1 MISDAFDNNFYKMCN
16 AKQSELLNENL
27 YYEFL
32 KSNIVSNNLTNTI
45 YEPETEFVFNQ
56 PMNNEVCVN
65 KNASHAKVK
74 AVLENRCIFEQFEK
88 NTTEMVVTKQGR
100 RMFPSPEITLSGL
113 DPNTL
118 YYVAMDFTAADNAKY
133 KWSKENW
140 VLQGERDTHWSSNRF
155 VHPESPLLGSQWMKK
170 IINFKTIKLTNSTS
184 NSFGNIVL
192 SSMHKYQPRVH
203 VIPDYE
209 VYLNNSHSISTF
221 VFTECQFIAVTAYQN
236 PKITDLKIKYNPFA
250 KGFRDQRKRKFP
262 IQQVSSIEHL
272 SIFML
277 PYESI
282 TKQASVDKEEEAIFT
297 HLILPSSE
305 RLDLS
310 AEKLID
316 ELTIPG
322 STARKNLELLC
333 QPYSNYCGFNHTVA
347 RPDFT
352 CDSNYNNFM

>member
-1 MISDAFDNNFYKMCN
+1 
-16 AKQSELLNENL
+16 
-27 YYEFL
+27 
-32 KSNIVSNNLTNTI
+32 
-45 YEPETEFVFNQ
+45 
-56 PMNNEVCVN
+56 MNNEVCVN

-140 VLQGERDTHWSSNRF
+140 VLHGERDTHWSSNTF

-170 IINFKTIKLTNSTS
+170 IINFKTMKLTNSTS
-184 NSFGNIVL
+184 SSFGNIVL

-203 VIPDYE
+203 VIPYYE
-209 VYLNNSHSISTF
+209 VYLNYSHPISTF
-221 VFTECQFIAVTAYQN
+221 VFKECQFIAVTAYQN

-250 KGFRDQRKRKFP
+250 KGFREQRKRKLP
-262 IQQVSSIEHL
+262 IQQISSFEQ
-272 SIFML
+272 SIIKKRKKDK
-277 PYESI
+277 YI
-282 TKQASVDKEEEAIFT
+282 TKQDSVDKDEESIFT
-297 HLILPSSE
+297 HLILPLSE
-305 RLDLS
+305 GLDLS

-322 STARKNLELLC
+322 STSRKNLELLS
-333 QPYSNYCGFNHTVA
+333 QPYFNYSGFNQTISE
-347 RPDFT
+347 PSFM
-352 CDSNYNNFM
+352 CDL